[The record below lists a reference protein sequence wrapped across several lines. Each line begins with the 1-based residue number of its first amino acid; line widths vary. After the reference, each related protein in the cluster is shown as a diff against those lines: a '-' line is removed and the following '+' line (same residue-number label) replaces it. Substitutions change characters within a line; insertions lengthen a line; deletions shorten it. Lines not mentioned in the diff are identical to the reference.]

1 MSFQKRANITPI
13 AKPNFINN
21 KTNVAVHNKQVD
33 PGSLVIGGGLGKS
46 KMQIFGYTMTDKFL
60 RPVMAGVVG
69 LIFISVYIQN
79 PVFNMYGL
87 NKFFEFAI
95 SSMIAD
101 YIGNTFFSSLSLLKS
116 QGIMTMEDI
125 VIESLLAG
133 LIYATLDKYWMGKS
147 GTFLMDAVVGGG
159 TNLVAGLATNLI
171 RMSF

>member
-46 KMQIFGYTMTDKFL
+46 KLQIFGYTMTDKLL
-60 RPVMAGVVG
+60 RPVMSGVVG
-69 LIFISVYIQN
+69 LLFMAVYVKN

-95 SSMIAD
+95 ASLIAD

-116 QGIMTMEDI
+116 QGIMVAEDI
-125 VIESLLAG
+125 IVESLIAG
-133 LIYATLDKYWMGKS
+133 IVYSTLNKYWMGREDA
-147 GTFLMDAVVGGG
+147 FLVDVVIGGG

>member
-79 PVFNMYGL
+79 QVFNMYGL

-101 YIGNTFFSSLSLLKS
+101 YIGNTFFSSLS
-116 QGIMTMEDI
+116 Q
-125 VIESLLAG
+125 
-133 LIYATLDKYWMGKS
+133 
-147 GTFLMDAVVGGG
+147 
-159 TNLVAGLATNLI
+159 
-171 RMSF
+171 

>member
-33 PGSLVIGGGLGKS
+33 PGSLVIGGGLQKS
-46 KMQIFGYTMTDKFL
+46 KMQIFGYTMTDKLL
-60 RPVMAGVVG
+60 RPVVSGVVG
-69 LIFISVYIQN
+69 LLFMAVYVKN

-95 SSMIAD
+95 ASLIAD
-101 YIGNTFFSSLSLLKS
+101 YIGNTLFSSLSLLKS
-116 QGIMTMEDI
+116 QGIITAEDI
-125 VIESLLAG
+125 IVESVFAG
-133 LIYATLDKYWMGKS
+133 IIYSILNKYWMGRE
-147 GTFLMDAVVGGG
+147 GAFLMDAVIGGG

-171 RMSF
+171 RMTF

>member
-46 KMQIFGYTMTDKFL
+46 ILQIFGYTMTDKFL
-60 RPVMAGVVG
+60 RPVVAGVVG
-69 LIFISVYIQN
+69 ILFLSVYVQN
-79 PVFNMYGL
+79 RVFNMYGL

-101 YIGNTFFSSLSLLKS
+101 YIGNTLFSSLSLLKS
-116 QGIMTMEDI
+116 QGIMTVEDI
-125 VIESLLAG
+125 IVESVFAG
-133 LIYATLDKYWMGKS
+133 IIYAVLEKYWMGS
-147 GTFLMDAVVGGG
+147 NGSIIIDAVVGRG

-171 RMSF
+171 RMTF

>member
-46 KMQIFGYTMTDKFL
+46 KLQIFGYTMTDKFL
-60 RPVMAGVVG
+60 RPVVAGVVG
-69 LIFISVYIQN
+69 LLFMAVYVKN

-95 SSMIAD
+95 ASLIAD
-101 YIGNTFFSSLSLLKS
+101 YIGNTLFSSLSLLKS
-116 QGIMTMEDI
+116 QGIITAEDI
-125 VIESLLAG
+125 IVESVFAG
-133 LIYATLDKYWMGKS
+133 IIYSILNKYWMGRE
-147 GTFLMDAVVGGG
+147 GAFLMDAVIGGG

-171 RMSF
+171 RMTF